1 MGVLEGITLAI
12 GLLSIALK
20 VADFVVDKF
29 FPESD
34 AVKVID
40 VVGTLVGA
48 ADEVTDILKGDEVN
62 TMGEEDSVDG
72 DAAPA
77 A

>member
-1 MGVLEGITLAI
+1 MGVLEGVTLAI

-34 AVKVID
+34 AVKVLD

-48 ADEVTDILKGDEVN
+48 ADDVTDILNNDEVKP
-62 TMGEEDSVDG
+62 TGEENSANE
-72 DAAPA
+72 DAASA
-77 A
+77 T